1 MWVVIFA
8 LTAAIAWG
16 WAFPLIKVG
25 FSAFGIT
32 ADMTGSKMLF
42 AGIRFAVAGLIVLSL
57 ARSNGRSFKTGK
69 ASDWWFLLAFALMN
83 TTLHYFFFYVGMS
96 HSEGSRAAILNSLST
111 FLVVLLACACF
122 KSDKLTSQKIL
133 GCAIGFS
140 GILALNLGGAESGQ
154 FTWLGDGMIILNAIC
169 SARSLRW
176 MAIRWSAY
184 PSAMMVA
191 VCTNF
196 AVLSSKQ
203 PGMDDETQA
212 GELYLDSLAVLPEYR
227 CQGIARKLLLATKK
241 RANRLGLPCVGLLV
255 DKGNPVGEALYTSVG
270 FQYLNDNQ
278 WGGHPMKQ
286 SFIQRTTGFGFGI
299 FIMTM
304 LPFLMPSYGEATTLS
319 GLLAITTS
327 AAIVWRLRSYVTW
340 QRLWPILLTFI
351 IVSTVAIFAL
361 TRIEDHILRRILG
374 IALILIS
381 IYFMLFSKRIKLPTT
396 KKVQVGA
403 GTLSGLMG
411 GFFGMQGPPAVLYF
425 IQSEPTKEH
434 YMAMAQT
441 YFLIGNLMMTGVR
454 AYNGFF
460 TTTVAVDY
468 LYGLGGVIIG
478 TILGAYVFKHI
489 PNRIFRYIVYAY
501 ICISGVII
509 LMTN

>member
-1 MWVVIFA
+1 M
-8 LTAAIAWG
+8 G
-16 WAFPLIKVG
+16 W
-25 FSAFGIT
+25 SSHETFGYIV
-32 ADMTGSKMLF
+32 MSS
-42 AGIRFAVAGLIVLSL
+42 IVLSI
-57 ARSNGRSFKTGK
+57 
-69 ASDWWFLLAFALMN
+69 FLL
-83 TTLHYFFFYVGMS
+83 S
-96 HSEGSRAAILNSLST
+96 
-111 FLVVLLACACF
+111 
-122 KSDKLTSQKIL
+122 
-133 GCAIGFS
+133 IG
-140 GILALNLGGAESGQ
+140 A
-154 FTWLGDGMIILNAIC
+154 
-169 SARSLRW
+169 
-176 MAIRWSAY
+176 
-184 PSAMMVA
+184 
-191 VCTNF
+191 
-196 AVLSSKQ
+196 
-203 PGMDDETQA
+203 
-212 GELYLDSLAVLPEYR
+212 
-227 CQGIARKLLLATKK
+227 
-241 RANRLGLPCVGLLV
+241 
-255 DKGNPVGEALYTSVG
+255 
-270 FQYLNDNQ
+270 
-278 WGGHPMKQ
+278 

-304 LPFLMPSYGEATTLS
+304 LPFLLPSYGEATTLS

-374 IALILIS
+374 VALILIS
-381 IYFMLFSKRIKLPTT
+381 IYFMLFSTRIKLPTT

-403 GTLSGLMG
+403 GALSGLMG

-441 YFLIGNLMMTGVR
+441 YFLIGNVMMTGVR

-478 TILGAYVFKHI
+478 TMLGAYVFKHI

-501 ICISGVII
+501 ICISGFII